1 MALDPSAV
9 VDRTRTTWDG
19 EIQPALVDYIRVPAL
34 SVAFDP
40 DWAEHG
46 HLDAV
51 VESAATWAAGRAI
64 AGLSVEVIRLPGRTP
79 VLWFEV
85 PPFDGSGPSADD
97 APDVDTVL
105 LYGHLDKQ
113 PPMHGWR
120 EGLGPWSPVL
130 DGDRLYGRGGAD
142 DGYAAYASL
151 AAIEALQAGADVF
164 LEKPPFASLAEFA
177 QVMEVARATGRHVQ
191 IGFQSLGSAGVT
203 RLRDLATD
211 GTLGTLTRISARGA
225 WLRDRGYYERARW
238 AGRRTLD
245 GARVADGVV
254 TNPLAHAIATALW
267 LAGATTPDSITA
279 ITTELYHAHHI
290 EADDTSFVRIDLVEG
305 PPVCAALT
313 LAAPGQGTAMVT
325 LEGTQGVATYE
336 YTRDVLHL
344 HTRAGTTH
352 ETFPRLDLLENFVD
366 HLQTGAPALVPL
378 AETIGFMCVLEATQ
392 LRPAPVQIPEQYLTW
407 EGEGSAAHPVVDDVE
422 YWMDQALH
430 HQEGFAAAGAPWAD
444 PAAVAIW
451 RPNADPGPLG

>member
-1 MALDPSAV
+1 MPS
-9 VDRTRTTWDG
+9 TTIAQVG
-19 EIQPALVDYIRVPAL
+19 VRGFGTI
-34 SVAFDP
+34 
-40 DWAEHG
+40 
-46 HLDAV
+46 HL
-51 VESAATWAAGRAI
+51 ERI
-64 AGLSVEVIRLPGRTP
+64 
-79 VLWFEV
+79 
-85 PPFDGSGPSADD
+85 
-97 APDVDTVL
+97 
-105 LYGHLDKQ
+105 
-113 PPMHGWR
+113 
-120 EGLGPWSPVL
+120 
-130 DGDRLYGRGGAD
+130 DRLTPSGRVSLIATADPGGPLD
-142 DGYAAYASL
+142 DRDVAWYPSL
-151 AAIEALQAGADVF
+151 SDLLTEHTPDIVSIATPISTHAPLTIEALQAGADVF

-245 GARVADGVV
+245 GARVADGVA

-366 HLQTGAPALVPL
+366 HLETGAPALVPL

-451 RPNADPGPLG
+451 RPNAEPGQLG